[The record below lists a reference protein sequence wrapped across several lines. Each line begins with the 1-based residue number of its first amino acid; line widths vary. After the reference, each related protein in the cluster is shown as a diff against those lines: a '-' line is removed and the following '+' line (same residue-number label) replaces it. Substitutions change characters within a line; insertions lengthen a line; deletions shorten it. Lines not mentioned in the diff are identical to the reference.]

1 MRTES
6 IRRAA
11 LGCLVF
17 LTVPAGAGA
26 APGAAPE
33 RAPKADT
40 APDPNRLVTE
50 MCAYLKSLDRFSF
63 RAEVTEDQVYTGGR
77 KLQFG
82 FSTQTF
88 VQRPDRLR
96 VNAAGDRLEKQF
108 FLDGKTLT
116 LFEPAAKL
124 YASAPAAG
132 DLEASLARADRELRV
147 RVPLADL
154 ASPMLCEH
162 MGKGQSHALYVGRST
177 VGGVETAH
185 LAFDRADV
193 QYQVWIATKGKP
205 LPLKVLINQKRLPA
219 APQWTAVLSDWQ
231 TAPKLAAGL
240 FTFTPP
246 AGAKAVRFGPPQPIP
261 AKAAGKP
268 ADQAAAPAVDKPAT
282 EPTGTAADPTAGQS
296 AEKTDTPTPTPTG
309 DKP

>member
-1 MRTES
+1 MRPES

-17 LTVPAGAGA
+17 LTVPAAAGA
-26 APGAAPE
+26 APASN
-33 RAPKADT
+33 PKPDAV
-40 APDPNRLVTE
+40 PDPNRLVTE
-50 MCAYLKSLDRFSF
+50 MCSYLKSLDRFSF
-63 RAEVTEDQVYTGGR
+63 RAEVTEDQVYTGGK

-82 FSTQTF
+82 FSIQTF

-96 VNAAGDRLEKQF
+96 VNAKGDRLDKQV

-116 LFEPAAKL
+116 LFEPEAKL
-124 YASAPAAG
+124 FASAPAAG
-132 DLEASLARADRELRV
+132 DIEATLARADRELRL

-154 ASPMLCEH
+154 ASPNLCAH
-162 MGKGQSHALYVGRST
+162 MGKGQAHALYVGRST

-185 LAFDRADV
+185 LAFDRADI
-193 QYQVWIATKGKP
+193 QYQVWIATSGKP
-205 LPLKVLINQKRLPA
+205 LPMKVLINQKRLPA

-231 TAPKLAAGL
+231 TAPRLKQGL

-246 AGAKAVRFGPPQPIP
+246 AGAKQVQFAPPPPPQAP
-261 AKAAGKP
+261 AKPAEKP
-268 ADQAAAPAVDKPAT
+268 AEKPAT
-282 EPTGTAADPTAGQS
+282 PD
-296 AEKTDTPTPTPTG
+296 G